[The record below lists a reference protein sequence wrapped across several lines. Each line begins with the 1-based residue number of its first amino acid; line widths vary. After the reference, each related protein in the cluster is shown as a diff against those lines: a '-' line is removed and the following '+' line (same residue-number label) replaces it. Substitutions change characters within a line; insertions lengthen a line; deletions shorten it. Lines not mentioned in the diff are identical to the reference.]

1 MLVAVAF
8 QSLILHIFPGQP
20 GDFSH
25 AKRNNTKLP
34 RATGLRGPLGLFDS
48 RVEPTVSD
56 GARAE
61 EILLRNRS
69 HVGRTC

>member
-8 QSLILHIFPGQP
+8 QSLILHIFSGQP

-25 AKRNNTKLP
+25 AKRNNTSAKGHRL
-34 RATGLRGPLGLFDS
+34 TWTLGLFDS
-48 RVEPTVSD
+48 SVESTVSD